1 MEFDLVANSERDE
14 TIQAGERCVARG
26 AMDDIALLKEKT
38 RKVGAVLSGYA
49 GDKGHPAR

>member
-1 MEFDLVANSERDE
+1 MQFDLVANSERDE

-26 AMDDIALLKEKT
+26 AMDHGAFAKEKT

-49 GDKGHPAR
+49 GGKGHPAR